1 MLKGVGMNN
10 YYKESRLSVFWDSLI
25 ATKSSGSI
33 VKFLA
38 SSLVFISFLL
48 GGLFPLLSPVN
59 SWVSEPKVV
68 YAETLSEMQNK
79 LSELNNK
86 YNELTK
92 TVNEQSAEMEKHS
105 GDLWKGWFSAYG
117 NAKVAKEKSEKE
129 RISILNE
136 KNELASKILNDPT
149 QKKINNIDRSVS
161 EAYRYGSKE
170 AGDSAKAD
178 GERQKALVETEQA
191 LNEGSAK
198 SQTEENNKKRA
209 KSQSNYQGGTD
220 QNLDTKEVD
229 RKFVKD
235 SRRSSTDAVKFISDD
250 EATSALMESITKT
263 VNSSV
268 GGKYFL
274 VYSKDGLLSF
284 SSSIY
289 RALEKDDQRKLM
301 RFTLK
306 TVKESQLPSKVKT
319 KVTTFISDQD
329 RLVADSIQ
337 ALNSDTSSELSAGYV
352 WFLPFASP
360 ASTVLGFLA
369 IIIFV
374 FLTVSIVIDTAYLT
388 VGIFRQFL
396 ESGEGKPKF
405 VSGEAWDTAKEVD
418 NSLQSGT
425 YKDYLLVYFRKRI
438 GIFILTSIVLAYLI
452 SGQIYSIF
460 TTLLEVFEEI
470 FSIRG

>member
-1 MLKGVGMNN
+1 MNN
-10 YYKESRLSVFWDSLI
+10 YYKESRLSVFTGIGRTTVSSASIFKFI
-25 ATKSSGSI
+25 AG
-33 VKFLA
+33 
-38 SSLVFISFLL
+38 SLVFISFLL
-48 GGLFPLLSPVN
+48 GGLFSSLSIKEN
-59 SWVSEPKVV
+59 GVSEPKVV
-68 YAETLSEMQNK
+68 YAASLDELKAKDAELRERMTELSNTLKEKSD
-79 LSELNNK
+79 
-86 YNELTK
+86 
-92 TVNEQSAEMEKHS
+92 EMEAHKN
-105 GDLWKGWFSAYG
+105 DWFRGWWSAYG
-117 NAKVAKEKSEKE
+117 NAKVAKEQAEKE
-129 RISILNE
+129 YYQLRDEKEEIGKQIL
-136 KNELASKILNDPT
+136 ADPT
-149 QKKINNIDRSVS
+149 QKKINDIDREVS
-161 EAYRYGSKE
+161 RTYAYVGKE
-170 AGDSAKAD
+170 AGDAAKAD
-178 GERQKALVETEQA
+178 GERQKALVETEHA
-191 LNEGSAK
+191 LKEGSAK
-198 SQTEENNKKRA
+198 SQTEENDKKRA
-209 KSQSNYQGGTD
+209 KTKSNYAGGTD
-220 QNLDTKEVD
+220 QNIDTKEVD

-369 IIIFV
+369 IVIFV

-405 VSGEAWDTAKEVD
+405 ISGEAWDTAKEVD

-425 YKDYLLVYFRKRI
+425 YKDYLVVYFRKRI

>member
-1 MLKGVGMNN
+1 MNN
-10 YYKESRLSVFWDSLI
+10 YYKESRLSLFFGSVKT
-25 ATKSSGSI
+25 TKSSGSI
-33 VKFLA
+33 FKFIA
-38 SSLVFISFLL
+38 GSLVLLSFLL
-48 GGLFPLLSPVN
+48 GGLFSNLSSEDN
-59 SWVSEPKVV
+59 EVSEPAIV
-68 YAETLSEMQNK
+68 YAETLSEMQEK
-79 LSELNNK
+79 LSELNSR
-86 YNELTK
+86 YNELTA
-92 TVNEQSAEMEKHS
+92 TINEQSAEIEKHS

-117 NAKVAKEKSEKE
+117 NAKVAKEKAEKE
-129 RISILNE
+129 RVKVLNE
-136 KNELASKILNDPT
+136 KNELAGKILNDPS
-149 QKKINNIDRSVS
+149 QKKINNIDKSVS
-161 EAYRYGSKE
+161 AAYRYGGKE
-170 AGDSAKAD
+170 EGDAAKAD
-178 GERQKALVETEQA
+178 GERQKALVETEKE
-191 LNEGSAK
+191 LKEGSAK
-198 SQTEENNKKRA
+198 SQTDENDKKRA
-209 KSQSNYQGGTD
+209 KPKSNYQGGTD
-220 QNLDTKEVD
+220 QNIDSKEVD

-250 EATSALMESITKT
+250 EATTALMDSITRT

-268 GGKYFL
+268 GNKYLL

-289 RALEKDDQRKLM
+289 RAMEKDDQRKVM

-369 IIIFV
+369 IVIFV

-405 VSGEAWDTAKEVD
+405 VSGEAWDTAREVD

>member
-1 MLKGVGMNN
+1 MNN
-10 YYKESRLSVFWDSLI
+10 YYKESRLSFDYGGVMT
-25 ATKSSGSI
+25 AKSSRSI
-33 VKFLA
+33 GKFLA

-48 GGLFPLLSPVN
+48 GGLFPSLSVKEKG
-59 SWVSEPKVV
+59 VSEPRIV
-68 YAETLSEMQNK
+68 YAETLSDMQDK
-79 LSELNNK
+79 LSELNEK

-117 NAKVAKEKSEKE
+117 NAKVAKEKAEKE
-129 RISILNE
+129 RISVLSE

-149 QKKINNIDRSVS
+149 QKKINNIDKGVS
-161 EAYRYGSKE
+161 AAYRYGGKD
-170 AGDSAKAD
+170 AGDAAKAA
-178 GERQKALVETEQA
+178 GEQQKALVETEKS

-198 SQTEENNKKRA
+198 SQTDENDKKRA
-209 KSQSNYQGGTD
+209 KSKSNYQGGTN
-220 QNLDTKEVD
+220 QNIDTKEVD
-229 RKFVKD
+229 RKFVSD
-235 SRRSSTDAVKFISDD
+235 PRRSSTDAVKFISDD
-250 EATSALMESITKT
+250 EATSALMESITRT

-369 IIIFV
+369 IVIFV

-405 VSGEAWDTAKEVD
+405 VSGEAWETAKEVN
-418 NSLQSGT
+418 NSLQLGT
-425 YKDYLLVYFRKRI
+425 YKDYLVVYFRKRI
-438 GIFILTSIVLAYLI
+438 GIFILTSFVLAYLI

>member
-1 MLKGVGMNN
+1 MNN
-10 YYKESRLSVFWDSLI
+10 YYKESRLSVL
-25 ATKSSGSI
+25 KSSSRPI
-33 VKFLA
+33 KSSRIISKFMA
-38 SSLVFISFLL
+38 GSLVFMSFLL
-48 GGLFPLLSPVN
+48 GGLFTSLSAK
-59 SWVSEPKVV
+59 SHGVSEPNVV
-68 YAETLSEMQNK
+68 YAASLDELKAKDTELREKMTELS
-79 LSELNNK
+79 
-86 YNELTK
+86 K
-92 TVNEQSAEMEKHS
+92 TIKEKSDEMEAHKN
-105 GDLWKGWFSAYG
+105 DLWRGWWSAYG
-117 NAKVAKEKSEKE
+117 NAKVAKEQAEKE
-129 RISILNE
+129 YYQLRDEKEELGKQIL
-136 KNELASKILNDPT
+136 SDPT
-149 QKKINNIDRSVS
+149 QKKINDIDREVS
-161 EAYRYGSKE
+161 RTYAWVGKE
-170 AGDSAKAD
+170 AGDVAKAK
-178 GERQKALVETEQA
+178 GENQKALVETEQA
-191 LNEGSAK
+191 LKEGSAK
-198 SQTEENNKKRA
+198 SQTEENDKKRA
-209 KSQSNYQGGTD
+209 KTKSNYQGGTD
-220 QNLDTKEVD
+220 QNIDSKEVD
-229 RKFVKD
+229 RKYIKD

-268 GGKYFL
+268 GGKNFL

-360 ASTVLGFLA
+360 ASTALGFIS

-396 ESGEGKPKF
+396 ESGDGKPKF
-405 VSGEAWDTAKEVD
+405 VSGEAWDTAREVD

-470 FSIRG
+470 FNIRG

>member
-1 MLKGVGMNN
+1 MNN
-10 YYKESRLSVFWDSLI
+10 YYKESRLSVFRGNII
-25 ATKSSGSI
+25 ATKNSRSI

-48 GGLFPLLSPVN
+48 GGLFPSLSVEE
-59 SWVSEPKVV
+59 SGVSEPRIV
-68 YAETLSEMQNK
+68 YAETLSEMQDK
-79 LSELNNK
+79 LSELNEK

-92 TVNEQSAEMEKHS
+92 TINEQSAEMEKHS
-105 GDLWKGWFSAYG
+105 GDLWRGWFSAYG
-117 NAKVAKEKSEKE
+117 TAKVVKEKAEKE
-129 RISILNE
+129 RISVLNE

-161 EAYRYGSKE
+161 AAYRYGGKE

-235 SRRSSTDAVKFISDD
+235 SRRSTTDAVKFISDD
-250 EATSALMESITKT
+250 EATSALMDSITKT

-425 YKDYLLVYFRKRI
+425 YKDYLVVYFRKRI
-438 GIFILTSIVLAYLI
+438 GIFIITSIVLAYLI

>member
-1 MLKGVGMNN
+1 MGDV
-10 YYKESRLSVFWDSLI
+10 ST
-25 ATKSSGSI
+25 TKSSGSI
-33 VKFLA
+33 FKFIA
-38 SSLVFISFLL
+38 GSLVFISFLL
-48 GGLFPLLSPVN
+48 GGLFSNLSSEDN
-59 SWVSEPKVV
+59 GVSEPKVV
-68 YAETLSEMQNK
+68 YAASLDELKSQYSDLNKQYDEVTSAVNYKQGIIDQGLSWNPI
-79 LSELNNK
+79 
-86 YNELTK
+86 
-92 TVNEQSAEMEKHS
+92 QSAK
-105 GDLWKGWFSAYG
+105 Y
-117 NAKVAKEKSEKE
+117 AKAKLDIGGLKK
-129 RISILNE
+129 
-136 KNELASKILNDPT
+136 KQQELKQQIDELSTQIINDPT
-149 QKKINNIDRSVS
+149 QKKINDIDREVARTYSW
-161 EAYRYGSKE
+161 AGKE
-170 AGDSAKAD
+170 AGDAAKAE
-178 GERQKALVETEQA
+178 GERQKALVETEHA
-191 LNEGSAK
+191 LKEGSAK
-198 SQTEENNKKRA
+198 SQTEENDKKRA
-209 KSQSNYQGGTD
+209 KTKSNYQGGTD
-220 QNLDTKEVD
+220 QNIDSKEVD

-250 EATSALMESITKT
+250 EATSALMDSITKT

-268 GGKYFL
+268 GNKYLL

-289 RALEKDDQRKLM
+289 RAMEKGDQRKVM

-369 IIIFV
+369 IVIFV

-388 VGIFRQFL
+388 VGVFRQFL

-405 VSGEAWDTAKEVD
+405 VSGEAYDTAREVD

-425 YKDYLLVYFRKRI
+425 YKDYLMVYFRKRI

>member
-1 MLKGVGMNN
+1 MNN
-10 YYKESRLSVFWDSLI
+10 YYKESRLSVFTGI
-25 ATKSSGSI
+25 GRTTKSSRSI
-33 VKFLA
+33 FKFIA
-38 SSLVFISFLL
+38 GSLVFLSFLL
-48 GGLFPLLSPVN
+48 GGLFSSLS
-59 SWVSEPKVV
+59 SEEAGVSEPKVV
-68 YAETLSEMQNK
+68 YAASLDELKSQYSDLNKQYDEVTSAVNYKQGIIDQGLSWNPI
-79 LSELNNK
+79 
-86 YNELTK
+86 
-92 TVNEQSAEMEKHS
+92 QSAK
-105 GDLWKGWFSAYG
+105 Y
-117 NAKVAKEKSEKE
+117 AKAKWDIGGLKK
-129 RISILNE
+129 
-136 KNELASKILNDPT
+136 KQQELKQQIDELSTQIINDPT
-149 QKKINNIDRSVS
+149 QKKINDIDREVARTY
-161 EAYRYGSKE
+161 AYAGKE
-170 AGDSAKAD
+170 AGDAAKAE
-178 GERQKALVETEQA
+178 GERQKALVETEHA
-191 LNEGSAK
+191 LKEGSAK
-198 SQTEENNKKRA
+198 SQTEENDKKRA
-209 KSQSNYQGGTD
+209 KTKSNYAGGTD
-220 QNLDTKEVD
+220 QNIDTKEVD

-369 IIIFV
+369 IVIFV

-405 VSGEAWDTAKEVD
+405 VSGEAWDTAREVD

>member
-1 MLKGVGMNN
+1 MNN
-10 YYKESRLSVFWDSLI
+10 YYKENRLSVLTGSTV
-25 ATKSSGSI
+25 ATKSSRCI

-48 GGLFPLLSPVN
+48 GSLLPSLSSSN
-59 SWVSEPKVV
+59 QGVSEPNVV
-68 YAETLSEMQNK
+68 YAETLSEMK
-79 LSELNNK
+79 SRLDELNSK

-92 TVNEQSAEMEKHS
+92 TIKEQSDEMEKHS
-105 GDLWKGWFSAYG
+105 GDFWKGWFSAYG
-117 NAKVAKEKSEKE
+117 NAKVAKEKAEKE
-129 RISILNE
+129 RISVLNE

-149 QKKINNIDRSVS
+149 QKKINNIDKGVS
-161 EAYRYGSKE
+161 AAYRYGGKE
-170 AGDSAKAD
+170 AGDSAKLD

-198 SQTEENNKKRA
+198 SQTDENDKKRA
-209 KSQSNYQGGTD
+209 KTKSNYQGGTD
-220 QNLDTKEVD
+220 QNIDTKEVD
-229 RKFVKD
+229 RKYVKD

-268 GGKYFL
+268 GGKNFL

-369 IIIFV
+369 IVIFV

-396 ESGEGKPKF
+396 ENGEGKPKF

-425 YKDYLLVYFRKRI
+425 YKDYLVVYFRKRI